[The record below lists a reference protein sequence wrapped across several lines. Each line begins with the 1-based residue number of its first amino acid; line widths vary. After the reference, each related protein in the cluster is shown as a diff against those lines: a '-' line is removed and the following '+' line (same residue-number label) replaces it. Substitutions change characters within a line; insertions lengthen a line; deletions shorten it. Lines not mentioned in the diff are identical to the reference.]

1 MENVKMWY
9 KSKTF
14 WFNAITIIIGI
25 IQVVSQTFPIPQ
37 ELLGLILGLGN
48 LFLRTLTDKPL
59 GFKK

>member
-1 MENVKMWY
+1 MENKIFY

-14 WFNAITIIIGI
+14 WFNLITIAIGVV
-25 IQVVSQTFPIPQ
+25 QVVSKTYPIPN
-37 ELLGLILGLGN
+37 ELLGLIIGLGN